1 MAWQDVKVTINGK
14 TMDAQKRSSND
25 EFVLNV
31 STKIKAGDKITC
43 DKENYEVLSVEN
55 SRDEFLLVSASAD
68 EKKTQPEGNIEDDG
82 EKPQSI

>member
-31 STKIKAGDKITC
+31 STKIKAGDKITS

-55 SRDEFLLVSASAD
+55 SRNEFLLVSASAD